1 MNTWDL
7 TFVIFCFTIAILS
20 AFISWEFYKSKNGR
34 LRILIIWL
42 FVAKVFVYGG
52 AAVLILANGYTY
64 PSWLKV
70 ALNTPMFLVMIEL
83 YGYIR
88 MKDK

>member
-7 TFVIFCFTIAILS
+7 TLTVFYITIAILS
-20 AFISWEFYKSKNGR
+20 GFIAWEFYRSRDGM
-34 LRILIIWL
+34 LRILIISL

-52 AAVLILANGYTY
+52 AVLFILFNGHVF
-64 PSWLKV
+64 PAWLRA
-70 ALNTPMFLVMIEL
+70 ALNVPMFIVMIRL

-88 MKDK
+88 LKDK